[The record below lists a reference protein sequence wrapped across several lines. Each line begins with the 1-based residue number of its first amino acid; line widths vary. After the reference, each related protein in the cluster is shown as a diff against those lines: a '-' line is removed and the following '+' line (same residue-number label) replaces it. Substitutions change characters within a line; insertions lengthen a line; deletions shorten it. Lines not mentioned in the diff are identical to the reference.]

1 MQRTP
6 SRASPSGGQW
16 RMATIPATGDP
27 EAGTPQLEFVV
38 VNGAPAGTLGTSG
51 NRKDVDAPTQA
62 GSYRLRCPGGFKL
75 QHGRLHPFP
84 RARAAA
90 SMLVRP
96 LPEARRLWPTPGLRA
111 REVPTAAV
119 GQTLSCSAT
128 MRAFDCMHDSRASQ
142 ACPSG
147 SGHLCMVCRFVD
159 VYEASSCAARG
170 QHNGCKFASG
180 RHAIG
185 L

>member
-27 EAGTPQLEFVV
+27 EAGIPQLDFMV
-38 VNGAPAGTLGTSG
+38 VNRAPAGAPG
-51 NRKDVDAPTQA
+51 NGKDLDAPGQA

-90 SMLVRP
+90 SMLVP
-96 LPEARRLWPTPGLRA
+96 LLLTR
-111 REVPTAAV
+111 
-119 GQTLSCSAT
+119 S
-128 MRAFDCMHDSRASQ
+128 AFDSPQKRM
-142 ACPSG
+142 G
-147 SGHLCMVCRFVD
+147 
-159 VYEASSCAARG
+159 
-170 QHNGCKFASG
+170 
-180 RHAIG
+180 
-185 L
+185 

>member
-38 VNGAPAGTLGTSG
+38 VNGAPAGSLGTSG
-51 NRKDVDAPTQA
+51 DGKDVDAPTQA

-90 SMLVRP
+90 SMLVSP
-96 LPEARRLWPTPGLRA
+96 SPGTHQVWPNGY
-111 REVPTAAV
+111 
-119 GQTLSCSAT
+119 QN
-128 MRAFDCMHDSRASQ
+128 DSR
-142 ACPSG
+142 
-147 SGHLCMVCRFVD
+147 
-159 VYEASSCAARG
+159 SCFGVAEMLR
-170 QHNGCKFASG
+170 
-180 RHAIG
+180 
-185 L
+185 

>member
-38 VNGAPAGTLGTSG
+38 VNGAPAGSLGTSG
-51 NRKDVDAPTQA
+51 DGKDVDAPTQA

-90 SMLVRP
+90 SMLVSPSPGTHQVWQTDTRT
-96 LPEARRLWPTPGLRA
+96 TP
-111 REVPTAAV
+111 VAAL
-119 GQTLSCSAT
+119 GSRKCSAST
-128 MRAFDCMHDSRASQ
+128 CAFKDTH
-142 ACPSG
+142 
-147 SGHLCMVCRFVD
+147 
-159 VYEASSCAARG
+159 
-170 QHNGCKFASG
+170 ASG
-180 RHAIG
+180 AR
-185 L
+185 